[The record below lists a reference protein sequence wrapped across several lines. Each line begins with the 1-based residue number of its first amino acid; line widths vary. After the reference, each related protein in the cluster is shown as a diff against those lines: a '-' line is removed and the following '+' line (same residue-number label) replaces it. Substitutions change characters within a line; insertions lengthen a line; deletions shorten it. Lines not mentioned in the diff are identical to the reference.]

1 MIDQNKTTEQQIIE
15 QCEIIKCEHCRQ
27 QKEQKALLQRVV
39 NTLSWMVEDI
49 KMRFDQTGIGGHY
62 SPELTE
68 AMNLLKELNV
78 SVIRACKDTNELR
91 TVVAKQMETQAE
103 ITQNG
108 NT

>member
-1 MIDQNKTTEQQIIE
+1 MSNEDQLS
-15 QCEIIKCEHCRQ
+15 QCLTIGLKAIHTAIVQREKQ
-27 QKEQKALLQRVV
+27 QKALLQRVV
-39 NTLSWMVEDI
+39 NTLDWMVEDI